1 MSRREVRAGQTIKLR
16 ARFKDDLDDVA
27 QASDVYIHLY
37 EADVTEYALGNAY
50 TVSGTPSYLGE
61 GIYEYQ
67 FAVPEDGL
75 DGMWHDQWEGVLTSQ
90 TLSGLFEFEVSA
102 SGIIDEIPAQLYVNN
117 IVQITV
123 SSGVQATD
131 GTSLADEF
139 EFEFLTTTS
148 PSYTNIRKVRLDV
161 GAYIQQL
168 EDDVIQLA
176 ILESSI
182 EADILSFNTTT
193 INTSVYLH
201 ARRQWVT
208 CSSASVLLDNTGRQ
222 LLKSKSLDN
231 LRVEYNVNGINNTLD
246 KLTDCLNRWE
256 PQLLSGGGAKAIR
269 NPQYVIK
276 GDLDPDRPVVSRQW
290 QSTEIG
296 TLSRRVPVANEARKP
311 AGRRRYLRT
320 YRKKNW

>member
-1 MSRREVRAGQTIKLR
+1 
-16 ARFKDDLDDVA
+16 
-27 QASDVYIHLY
+27 
-37 EADVTEYALGNAY
+37 
-50 TVSGTPSYLGE
+50 
-61 GIYEYQ
+61 
-67 FAVPEDGL
+67 
-75 DGMWHDQWEGVLTSQ
+75 MWHDQWEGVLTSQ

-148 PSYTNIRKVRLDV
+148 PSYTNIRKIRLDV

-182 EADILSFNTTT
+182 EADVLSFNTST

-208 CSSASVLLDNTGRQ
+208 CSTASLLLDNTGRQ